1 MPWPPFRHGRGWRA
15 SVTRSLEEINMK
27 LEQIMS
33 QQSTEQA
40 DIDAATAAITN
51 LTGIVTTVAADLET
65 AQANIL
71 AEITALKQAN
81 PAVDTTQLD
90 TAVAGIATPLAALQ
104 AADTAVDA
112 LETPAPA
119 PAPAPSN
126 PPASA

>member
-1 MPWPPFRHGRGWRA
+1 MAWFTRRRDILRA
-15 SVTRSLEEINMK
+15 LTGINDK
-27 LEQIMS
+27 LEIIMS

-81 PAVDTTQLD
+81 PAVDTTKLD
-90 TAVAGIATPLAALQ
+90 AAVAGIATPLAALQ
-104 AADTAVDA
+104 TADTAVDA

-119 PAPAPSN
+119 PAPAGS
-126 PPASA
+126 